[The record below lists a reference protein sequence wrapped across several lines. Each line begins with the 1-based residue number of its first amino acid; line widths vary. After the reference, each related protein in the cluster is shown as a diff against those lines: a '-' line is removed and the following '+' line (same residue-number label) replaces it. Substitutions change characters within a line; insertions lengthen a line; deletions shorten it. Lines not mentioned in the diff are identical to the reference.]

1 MFLTVRDAEEMVR
14 GAADLGGA
22 SQRAT
27 FTLGPLEVQ

>member
-22 SQRAT
+22 SQLSEV
-27 FTLGPLEVQ
+27 FSLGLFS